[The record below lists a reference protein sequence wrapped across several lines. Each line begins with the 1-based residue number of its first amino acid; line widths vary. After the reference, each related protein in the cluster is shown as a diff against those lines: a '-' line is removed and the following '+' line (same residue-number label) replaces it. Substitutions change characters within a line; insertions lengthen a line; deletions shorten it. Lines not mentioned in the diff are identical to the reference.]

1 MPSTVGC
8 MCQGKNMWSAVPM
21 THRSVV
27 RFFTAALLAAVVYG
41 CDDNI
46 PTAGPSTGVLHVS
59 PLYAGFLTGETLQL
73 SATLNDAPAT
83 VTWETSDASI
93 ATVSPT
99 GLVTGV
105 ADGKVSITATS
116 VDDPTQLRSAS
127 ITVTAPPTLVIG
139 TPITWT
145 GVNSGTLA
153 RDDGLTY
160 RFIVPAGISSFTVA
174 FTGGTGDG
182 DIYVQKDTPSNDPAN
197 FGNESPGCHS
207 WNAANAE
214 SCTVTN
220 PAAGTWFIFVAVYDP
235 YADATL
241 KVTGQ

>member
-1 MPSTVGC
+1 MSRMECTRKMST
-8 MCQGKNMWSAVPM
+8 
-21 THRSVV
+21 T
-27 RFFTAALLAAVVYG
+27 
-41 CDDNI
+41 
-46 PTAGPSTGVLHVS
+46 
-59 PLYAGFLTGETLQL
+59 
-73 SATLNDAPAT
+73 
-83 VTWETSDASI
+83 
-93 ATVSPT
+93 
-99 GLVTGV
+99 
-105 ADGKVSITATS
+105 
-116 VDDPTQLRSAS
+116 S

-207 WNAANAE
+207 WNAANAG